1 MKKLFSSIMMAAA
14 ALFITSC
21 ASDDMT
27 SSQTGEKA
35 EVTFALG
42 LEDGIGTR
50 AISDG
55 TGANYLAYAV
65 FNADGTILEDYKK
78 QGEAVTFP
86 VQKTLTLAKDKTYK
100 IVFWAQNSACTAY
113 TVSDD
118 MKVTVDYAGINNDET
133 RDAFFKT
140 VEFTVKGAAQIDVE
154 LQRALAQINVG
165 VTAADWEAAKKSGVT
180 IEKSVAY
187 IKQAATSVD
196 LLTGKAS
203 DPVEVTYTENA
214 IPAEDLVV
222 DGETYK
228 WLSMSY
234 ILVADGTE
242 TGTEKAT
249 LNDLGFSFNYT
260 GGAVEFKSGLTSV
273 PVQRNYRTNIVGKL
287 LTGDV
292 NFNITVDNI
301 YAGNHAY
308 PETVEQQL
316 AMAAAVGG
324 AVTLTEDVTLTKPLA
339 VNSDMII
346 NLNGKTISYTSD
358 VADHNAMITVNR
370 GKSLVIDDA
379 LGTGKVS
386 YTYNG
391 AGDSTFGWG
400 SYAIANNGTLVVENG
415 TVEML
420 CDINVTAAKHMY
432 CAIHQGGDAKSSTTI
447 NGGKVSCPTYRSIRI
462 NQGSLTINDGVME
475 GQVWM
480 HPFADNTSI
489 EINGGSFAPRGIDG
503 SSVFVENSTK
513 TVILKVTA
521 GTFETKIGSADVTK
535 TGVKGSVAGGVFGS
549 EPNSDLIAAGYKSVK
564 MGDKW
569 YVIPAE
575 YDMVISTAADLQA
588 FANEVNVNGNTF
600 NGKTVVLGADIDLA
614 GIDWEPIGQTYTNTF
629 NGVFDGMNHTIS
641 NISIDSE
648 AETGGHYSSGLFGWV
663 ESHSAN
669 HGIIKNV
676 KINGATVKGHHNCG
690 ALVGYITEKYALVE
704 NCHVTGASI
713 SCTNANADANGDKAG
728 ALIGNATV
736 ATTVK
741 DCTASNSTVS
751 AGRDAGQV
759 MGAGKSANVTGCSAT
774 NVTVTANGTGTGN
787 NIKEAVIG
795 REL

>member
-1 MKKLFSSIMMAAA
+1 MMAAA

-118 MKVTVDYAGINNDET
+118 MKVTVDYAGINNDEA

-140 VEFTVKGAAQIDVE
+140 VEFTVNGAAQIDVE

-203 DPVEVTYTENA
+203 DPVNVTYTENA

-222 DGETYK
+222 DGKTYK

-242 TGTEKAT
+242 TGAEKAT

-308 PETVEQQL
+308 PETIEQQL

-324 AVTLTEDVTLTKPLA
+324 AVTLTEDVTLTKPLV

-346 NLNGKTISYTSD
+346 NLNGNTITGTWAKSEGA
-358 VADHNAMITVNR
+358 VITVNA
-370 GKSLVIDDA
+370 GATLNISGGTVKSAGENGGSAIQNNGVAIVNGVTLNGAPNANGSWPSYAVNNTGTMTITDSEITSYHGGVASYKTGAVVTMNNTNIDM
-379 LGTGKVS
+379 TGIPGFTS
-386 YTYNG
+386 HGIYTYDDGAVIVNG
-391 AGDSTFGWG
+391 GN
-400 SYAIANNGTLVVENG
+400 IANNATDQNATGASV
-415 TVEML
+415 
-420 CDINVTAAKHMY
+420 
-432 CAIHQGGDAKSSTTI
+432 I
-447 NGGKVSCPTYRSIRI
+447 NGAVTVNSGTFTGRI
-462 NQGSLTINDGVME
+462 ENYYGTPVLK
-475 GQVWM
+475 
-480 HPFADNTSI
+480 
-489 EINGGSFAPRGIDG
+489 GGSY
-503 SSVFVENSTK
+503 SVEP
-513 TVILKVTA
+513 KVN
-521 GTFETKIGSADVTK
+521 F
-535 TGVKGSVAGGVFGS
+535 
-549 EPNSDLIAAGYKSVK
+549 IAAGYKVVK
-564 MGDKW
+564 NGDKY
-569 YVIPAE
+569 YVVAE
-575 YDMVISTAADLQA
+575 NVSAVASTQDEINAAVAAGGTVVVAAGEYTFPGSSIKEGTTLDCEEGTVFKGKSSLDIKGA
-588 FANEVNVNGNTF
+588 TVEGATFDNPGGTVVGGTVNGTF
-600 NGKTVVLGADIDLA
+600 KGCKFTGGNALRYASAGETVVFEDCEFSGDLYGVHFDNGNNDVIFRNCVLSGFNALGAALTMATFDGCTFKGNGKSDYNGANLWGSTKMINCEFTFDGSTTYEWVDC
-614 GIDWEPIGQTYTNTF
+614 IGLDKTYEFENCTI
-629 NGVFDGMNHTIS
+629 NGVPYTKDNYNIAPNKDLIGSSKNHPS
-641 NISIDSE
+641 
-648 AETGGHYSSGLFGWV
+648 
-663 ESHSAN
+663 
-669 HGIIKNV
+669 V
-676 KINGATVKGHHNCG
+676 KINGETFAFNF
-690 ALVGYITEKYALVE
+690 
-704 NCHVTGASI
+704 
-713 SCTNANADANGDKAG
+713 
-728 ALIGNATV
+728 
-736 ATTVK
+736 
-741 DCTASNSTVS
+741 
-751 AGRDAGQV
+751 
-759 MGAGKSANVTGCSAT
+759 
-774 NVTVTANGTGTGN
+774 
-787 NIKEAVIG
+787 
-795 REL
+795 

>member
-203 DPVEVTYTENA
+203 DPVDVTYTENA

-242 TGTEKAT
+242 TGAEKAT

-301 YAGNHAY
+301 FADDHAY
-308 PETVEQQL
+308 PETIEQQL

-324 AVTLTEDVTLTKPLA
+324 AVTLTEDVTLTKPLV
-339 VNSDMII
+339 VNADMVI

-358 VADHNAMITVNR
+358 VAAHNAMITVNS
-370 GKSLVIDDA
+370 GKSLVVDDA
-379 LGTGKVS
+379 LGTGKIS
-386 YTYNG
+386 YNYTG
-391 AGDSTFGWG
+391 AGDPAFGWG
-400 SYAIANNGTLVVENG
+400 SYTIANNGTLVVENG

-420 CDINVTAAKHMY
+420 CDINATEAKHMY
-432 CAIHQGGDAKSSTTI
+432 CAIHQGGNAKSSTTI

-462 NQGSLTINDGVME
+462 NQGSLTVNDGVME

-513 TVILKVTA
+513 TVNLKVTA
-521 GTFETKIGSADVTK
+521 GTFETKIGSKDFTK

-549 EPNSDLIAAGYKSVK
+549 EPNSNLIAAGYKSVK

-588 FANEVNVNGNTF
+588 FANEVNVNGKTF
-600 NGKTVVLGADIDLA
+600 DGKTVVLGADIDLA
-614 GIDWEPIGQTYTNTF
+614 GIDWEPIGQTGATTF
-629 NGVFDGMNHTIS
+629 NGVFDGMNHTIF

-690 ALVGYITEKYALVE
+690 ALVGYITAENALVE

-759 MGAGKSANVTGCSAT
+759 IGAGRSANVTGCSAT

>member
-118 MKVTVDYAGINNDET
+118 MKVTVNYAGINNDET

-203 DPVEVTYTENA
+203 DPVDVTYTENA

-242 TGTEKAT
+242 TGAEKAT

-301 YAGNHAY
+301 FADDHAY
-308 PETVEQQL
+308 PETIEQQL

-358 VADHNAMITVNR
+358 VAEHNAMITVNS
-370 GKSLVIDDA
+370 GKSLVVDDA
-379 LGTGKVS
+379 LGTGKIS
-386 YTYNG
+386 YNYTG
-391 AGDSTFGWG
+391 AGDPAFGWG
-400 SYAIANNGTLVVENG
+400 SYTIANSGTLVVENG

-420 CDINVTAAKHMY
+420 CDINATEAKHMY

-462 NQGSLTINDGVME
+462 NQGSLTVNDGVME

-480 HPFADNTSI
+480 HPYADNTSI

-513 TVILKVTA
+513 TVNLKVTA
-521 GTFETKIGSADVTK
+521 GTFETKIGSKDFTK

-614 GIDWEPIGQTYTNTF
+614 GIDWEPIGQTGATTF

-759 MGAGKSANVTGCSAT
+759 MGAGRSANVTGCSAT

-787 NIKEAVIG
+787 NINETVIG

>member
-118 MKVTVDYAGINNDET
+118 MKVTVNYAGINNDET

-140 VEFTVKGAAQIDVE
+140 VEFTVNGAAQIDVE

-324 AVTLTEDVTLTKPLA
+324 AVTLTEDVTLTKPLV
-339 VNSDMII
+339 VNADMVI

-358 VADHNAMITVNR
+358 VAAHNAMITVNS

-386 YTYNG
+386 YNYTG
-391 AGDSTFGWG
+391 AGDPAFGWG
-400 SYAIANNGTLVVENG
+400 SYTIANNGTLVVENG

-420 CDINVTAAKHMY
+420 CDINATEAKHMY
-432 CAIHQGGDAKSSTTI
+432 CAIHQGGNAKSSTTI

-462 NQGSLTINDGVME
+462 NQGSLTVNDGVME

-480 HPFADNTSI
+480 HPYADNTSI
-489 EINGGSFAPRGIDG
+489 EINGGSFAPRGVDK

-513 TVILKVTA
+513 TVNLKVTA
-521 GTFETKIGSADVTK
+521 GTFETKIGSKDFTK
-535 TGVKGSVAGGVFGS
+535 TGVKGSVSGGVFGTE
-549 EPNSDLIAAGYKSVK
+549 EPNSNLIAAGYKAVK
-564 MGDKW
+564 
-569 YVIPAE
+569 
-575 YDMVISTAADLQA
+575 
-588 FANEVNVNGNTF
+588 
-600 NGKTVVLGADIDLA
+600 
-614 GIDWEPIGQTYTNTF
+614 
-629 NGVFDGMNHTIS
+629 
-641 NISIDSE
+641 
-648 AETGGHYSSGLFGWV
+648 
-663 ESHSAN
+663 
-669 HGIIKNV
+669 
-676 KINGATVKGHHNCG
+676 
-690 ALVGYITEKYALVE
+690 
-704 NCHVTGASI
+704 
-713 SCTNANADANGDKAG
+713 NGDKYYVVADEVDAVVNDVTALKDAVKNMVSSNDTEIVIDCGG
-728 ALIGNATV
+728 ANVGSLNYGFNTAMV
-736 ATTVK
+736 PEGTTVTVK
-741 DCTASNSTVS
+741 NAKFEGRAYGNQTDGTLVFENCEFSNSGAYS
-751 AGRDAGQV
+751 IHFDAGKGTV
-759 MGAGKSANVTGCSAT
+759 IFKGCALYGWNSFGSTLAKVEMYNT
-774 NVTVTANGTGTGN
+774 SLKGNGTYAMIRSYVDLYMEGCDADFTN
-787 NIKEAVIG
+787 ADHTDIYSEAVEVVG
-795 REL
+795 TAVLTKVNCTGF

>member
-118 MKVTVDYAGINNDET
+118 MKVTVNYDGINNDET

-203 DPVEVTYTENA
+203 DPVNVTYTENA

-242 TGTEKAT
+242 TGAEKAT

-301 YAGNHAY
+301 FADDHAY
-308 PETVEQQL
+308 PDAIEQQL
-316 AMAAAVGG
+316 ELAAAVGG
-324 AVTLTEDVTLTKPLA
+324 TVTLTGDVTLSKPLA
-339 VNSDMII
+339 VNSDMIL
-346 NLNGKTISYTSD
+346 NLNGNTLTGSISVGKGASLAANGGAITNTDSSVSGITSNGSLTLED
-358 VADHNAMITVNR
+358 VDVTSARH
-370 GKSLVIDDA
+370 A
-379 LGTGKVS
+379 LRIESGTAV
-386 YTYNG
+386 
-391 AGDSTFGWG
+391 
-400 SYAIANNGTLVVENG
+400 
-415 TVEML
+415 
-420 CDINVTAAKHMY
+420 
-432 CAIHQGGDAKSSTTI
+432 I
-447 NGGKVSCPTYRSIRI
+447 NGGTYKVAPISKKTVYAVNVGDDGTTANVTIKGGTFIGPKGTVADSGAAVAVKA
-462 NQGSLTINDGVME
+462 GSTVNIE
-475 GQVWM
+475 GGD
-480 HPFADNTSI
+480 FSGGKNNTLSSKGTMTVTGGTFDQDPSAKVASGYKVI
-489 EINGGSFAPRGIDG
+489 KNGDKYYVVAETVSAVASTQDEINAAVAAGGTVVVAAGEYTFPG
-503 SSVFVENSTK
+503 SSIKEGTTLDCEEGTVF
-513 TVILKVTA
+513 
-521 GTFETKIGSADVTK
+521 
-535 TGVKGSVAGGVFGS
+535 KG
-549 EPNSDLIAAGYKSVK
+549 KS
-564 MGDKW
+564 
-569 YVIPAE
+569 
-575 YDMVISTAADLQA
+575 SL
-588 FANEVNVNGNTF
+588 N
-600 NGKTVVLGADIDLA
+600 
-614 GIDWEPIGQTYTNTF
+614 
-629 NGVFDGMNHTIS
+629 
-641 NISIDSE
+641 
-648 AETGGHYSSGLFGWV
+648 
-663 ESHSAN
+663 
-669 HGIIKNV
+669 
-676 KINGATVKGHHNCG
+676 INGATVEGATFDNPSGNAVGGTINGTFKNCKFTGSNALRETYAGETVVFEDCEFSGDLYGVHFGGGANDVIFRNCVLSGFNALAAALTMATFDGCTFKGNGVSDYNGVNLWGSTKMINCEFTFDG
-690 ALVGYITEKYALVE
+690 STTKEWVDCIGTDKTYEFE
-704 NCHVTGASI
+704 NCTI
-713 SCTNANADANGDKAG
+713 NGVPYTKDNYNIAPNKD
-728 ALIGNATV
+728 LIWSRNNHPS
-736 ATTVK
+736 VK
-741 DCTASNSTVS
+741 I
-751 AGRDAGQV
+751 
-759 MGAGKSANVTGCSAT
+759 
-774 NVTVTANGTGTGN
+774 NGETFAFN
-787 NIKEAVIG
+787 F
-795 REL
+795 

>member
-100 IVFWAQNSACTAY
+100 IVFWAQNSACSAY

-118 MKVTVDYAGINNDET
+118 MKVTVNYAGINNDET

-203 DPVEVTYTENA
+203 DPVDVTYTENA

-324 AVTLTEDVTLTKPLA
+324 AVTLTEDVTLTKPLV
-339 VNSDMII
+339 VNADMVI

-358 VADHNAMITVNR
+358 VAVHNAMITVNS

-379 LGTGKVS
+379 LGTGKIS
-386 YTYNG
+386 YNYTG
-391 AGDSTFGWG
+391 AGDPAFGWG
-400 SYAIANNGTLVVENG
+400 SYTIANSGTLVVENG

-420 CDINVTAAKHMY
+420 CDINTTKAKHMY
-432 CAIHQGGDAKSSTTI
+432 CAIHQGGNAKSSTTI

-462 NQGSLTINDGVME
+462 NQGSLTVNDGVME

-503 SSVFVENSTK
+503 SSVYVENSTK
-513 TVILKVTA
+513 TVNLKVTA

-549 EPNSDLIAAGYKSVK
+549 EPNSSLIAAGYKSVK

-588 FANEVNVNGNTF
+588 FANEVNVNGKTF
-600 NGKTVVLGADIDLA
+600 DGKTVVLGADIDLA
-614 GIDWEPIGQTYTNTF
+614 GIDWEPIGQTGATTF

-690 ALVGYITEKYALVE
+690 ALVGYITAENALVE

-741 DCTASNSTVS
+741 GCTAANSTVS

-759 MGAGKSANVTGCSAT
+759 IGAGRSANVTGCSAT

>member
-27 SSQTGEKA
+27 SSHTGEKA

-203 DPVEVTYTENA
+203 DPVDVTYTENA

-242 TGTEKAT
+242 TGAEKAT
-249 LNDLGFSFNYT
+249 LNDLGFSFNYA

-301 YAGNHAY
+301 FADDHAY
-308 PETVEQQL
+308 PDAIEQQL
-316 AMAAAVGG
+316 ELAAAVGG
-324 AVTLTEDVTLTKPLA
+324 TVTLTGDVTLSKPLA
-339 VNSDMII
+339 VNSDMIL
-346 NLNGKTISYTSD
+346 NLNGNTLTGTISVGKGASLAANGGAVVNTDENVNGITSNGSLTLED
-358 VADHNAMITVNR
+358 VDVTSARH
-370 GKSLVIDDA
+370 A
-379 LGTGKVS
+379 LRIESGTAV
-386 YTYNG
+386 
-391 AGDSTFGWG
+391 
-400 SYAIANNGTLVVENG
+400 
-415 TVEML
+415 
-420 CDINVTAAKHMY
+420 
-432 CAIHQGGDAKSSTTI
+432 I
-447 NGGKVSCPTYRSIRI
+447 NGGTYKV
-462 NQGSLTINDGVME
+462 
-475 GQVWM
+475 
-480 HPFADNTSI
+480 
-489 EINGGSFAPRGIDG
+489 API
-503 SSVFVENSTK
+503 SKK
-513 TVILKVTA
+513 TVYAVNVGDDGTTANVTIKD
-521 GTFETKIGSADVTK
+521 GTFIGPKGTVADSGAAVAVK
-535 TGVKGSVAGGVFGS
+535 TGSTVDIEGGDFSGGKNNTLSGSGTMTVTGGTFDQDPSAKVAS
-549 EPNSDLIAAGYKSVK
+549 GYKSVK
-564 MGDKW
+564 
-569 YVIPAE
+569 
-575 YDMVISTAADLQA
+575 
-588 FANEVNVNGNTF
+588 
-600 NGKTVVLGADIDLA
+600 
-614 GIDWEPIGQTYTNTF
+614 
-629 NGVFDGMNHTIS
+629 
-641 NISIDSE
+641 
-648 AETGGHYSSGLFGWV
+648 
-663 ESHSAN
+663 
-669 HGIIKNV
+669 
-676 KINGATVKGHHNCG
+676 
-690 ALVGYITEKYALVE
+690 
-704 NCHVTGASI
+704 
-713 SCTNANADANGDKAG
+713 NGDKYYVVADEVDAVVNDVTALKDAVKNMVSSNDTEIVIDCGG
-728 ALIGNATV
+728 ANVGSLEYGFKKAMV
-736 ATTVK
+736 PEGTTVTVK
-741 DCTASNSTVS
+741 NAKFEGSAYGNQTDGTLVFENCEFSNSGAYS
-751 AGRDAGQV
+751 IHFDAGKGTV
-759 MGAGKSANVTGCSAT
+759 IFKGCALYGWNSFGSTLAKVEMYNTSLKGNGKYAMIRSYVDLYMEGCDADFT
-774 NVTVTANGTGTGN
+774 NADHTDVYS
-787 NIKEAVIG
+787 EAVEVVG
-795 REL
+795 TAVLTKVNCTGF

>member
-1 MKKLFSSIMMAAA
+1 MMAAA

-140 VEFTVKGAAQIDVE
+140 MEFTVKGAAQIDVE

-203 DPVEVTYTENA
+203 DPVDVTYTENA

-242 TGTEKAT
+242 TGAEKAT

-301 YAGNHAY
+301 FADDHAY
-308 PETVEQQL
+308 PDAIEQQL
-316 AMAAAVGG
+316 ELAAAVGG
-324 AVTLTEDVTLTKPLA
+324 AVTLTGDVTLTKPLA
-339 VNSDMII
+339 VNSDMIL
-346 NLNGKTISYTSD
+346 NLNGNTLTGSISVGKGASLAANGGAVVNTDENVSGITSNGSLTLED
-358 VADHNAMITVNR
+358 VDVTSARH
-370 GKSLVIDDA
+370 A
-379 LGTGKVS
+379 LRIESGTAV
-386 YTYNG
+386 
-391 AGDSTFGWG
+391 
-400 SYAIANNGTLVVENG
+400 
-415 TVEML
+415 
-420 CDINVTAAKHMY
+420 
-432 CAIHQGGDAKSSTTI
+432 I
-447 NGGKVSCPTYRSIRI
+447 NGGTYKV
-462 NQGSLTINDGVME
+462 
-475 GQVWM
+475 
-480 HPFADNTSI
+480 
-489 EINGGSFAPRGIDG
+489 API
-503 SSVFVENSTK
+503 SKK
-513 TVILKVTA
+513 TVYAVNVGDGGTTANVTIKG
-521 GTFETKIGSADVTK
+521 GTFIGPKGTVADSGGAVAVKAGSTVDIEGGDFSGGKNNTLSGSGTMTVTGGTFDQDPSAE
-535 TGVKGSVAGGVFGS
+535 VAT
-549 EPNSDLIAAGYKSVK
+549 GYKSVK
-564 MGDKW
+564 
-569 YVIPAE
+569 
-575 YDMVISTAADLQA
+575 
-588 FANEVNVNGNTF
+588 
-600 NGKTVVLGADIDLA
+600 
-614 GIDWEPIGQTYTNTF
+614 
-629 NGVFDGMNHTIS
+629 
-641 NISIDSE
+641 
-648 AETGGHYSSGLFGWV
+648 
-663 ESHSAN
+663 
-669 HGIIKNV
+669 
-676 KINGATVKGHHNCG
+676 
-690 ALVGYITEKYALVE
+690 
-704 NCHVTGASI
+704 
-713 SCTNANADANGDKAG
+713 NGDKYYVVADEVDAVVNDVTALKDAVKNMVSSNDTEIVIDCGG
-728 ALIGNATV
+728 ANVGSLDYGFNKAMV
-736 ATTVK
+736 PEGTTVTVK
-741 DCTASNSTVS
+741 NAKFEGRAYGNQTDGTLVFENCEFSNSGAYS
-751 AGRDAGQV
+751 IHFDAGKGTV
-759 MGAGKSANVTGCSAT
+759 IFKGCALYGWNSFGSTLAKVEMYNT
-774 NVTVTANGTGTGN
+774 SLKGNGTYAMIRSYVDLYMEGCDADFTN
-787 NIKEAVIG
+787 ADHTDAFSEAVEVVG
-795 REL
+795 TAVLTKVNCTGF

>member
-113 TVSDD
+113 RVSDD

-140 VEFTVKGAAQIDVE
+140 VEFTVNGAAQIDVE

-203 DPVEVTYTENA
+203 DPVDVTYTENA

-324 AVTLTEDVTLTKPLA
+324 AVTLTEDVTLTKPLV
-339 VNSDMII
+339 VNADMVI

-358 VADHNAMITVNR
+358 VAVHNAMITVNS

-379 LGTGKVS
+379 LGTGKIS
-386 YTYNG
+386 YNYTG
-391 AGDSTFGWG
+391 AGDPAFGWG
-400 SYAIANNGTLVVENG
+400 SYTIANSGTLVVENG

-420 CDINVTAAKHMY
+420 CDINTTKAKHMY
-432 CAIHQGGDAKSSTTI
+432 CAIHQGGNAKSSTTI

-462 NQGSLTINDGVME
+462 NQGSLTVNDGVME

-503 SSVFVENSTK
+503 SSVYVENSTK
-513 TVILKVTA
+513 TVNLKVTA

-549 EPNSDLIAAGYKSVK
+549 EPNSSLIAAGYKSVK

-588 FANEVNVNGNTF
+588 FANEVNVNGKTF
-600 NGKTVVLGADIDLA
+600 DGKTVVLGADIDLA
-614 GIDWEPIGQTYTNTF
+614 GIDWEPIGQTGATTF

-690 ALVGYITEKYALVE
+690 ALVGYITAENALVE

-741 DCTASNSTVS
+741 GCTAANSTVS

-759 MGAGKSANVTGCSAT
+759 IGAGRSANVTGCSAT